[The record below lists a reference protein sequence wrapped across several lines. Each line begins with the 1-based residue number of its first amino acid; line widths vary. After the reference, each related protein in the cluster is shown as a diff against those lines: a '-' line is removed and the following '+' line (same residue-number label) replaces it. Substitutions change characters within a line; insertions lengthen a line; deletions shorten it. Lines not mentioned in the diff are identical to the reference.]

1 MRLRQILLCSGLL
14 LAAYL
19 VQMTLLTRLPIPG
32 ATPDLVVVTV
42 VALALAYG
50 PVTGAV
56 CGFGIGLVVDAAPPS
71 DGPIGIAALL
81 YLVVGAVTGA
91 VVDPRDR
98 TVPLLS
104 GIVGLAA
111 GGVALATAGLSALLG
126 SDRVVWSTV
135 PGIVLSSLAYA
146 VILAPFVIPG
156 VDWLVRRVTVELA
169 VNARSARS
177 SSP

>member
-1 MRLRQILLCSGLL
+1 MRVRQVLLCAGLL
-14 LAAYL
+14 LVAYL

-50 PVTGAV
+50 PMTGAA
-56 CGFGIGLVVDAAPPS
+56 CGFAIGIVVDAAPPS
-71 DGPIGIAALL
+71 DGPIGVAALL
-81 YLVVGAVTGA
+81 YLGVGAVTGA

-98 TVPLLS
+98 TVPIIS

-111 GGVALATAGLSALLG
+111 GAVALATAGLSALLG

-135 PGIVLSSLAYA
+135 PGVVLTSIVYA
-146 VILAPFVIPG
+146 VILAPFVVPG
-156 VDWLVRRVTVELA
+156 VDWLVRRLTVELA
-169 VNARSARS
+169 VNARPVR
-177 SSP
+177 